1 MMQVLH
7 GSEQQVITQQPSR
20 CLFQRDCYSVWHSGQ
35 SQPKEQSCGA
45 AVWRLRCVCVCL
57 QPDKVSGFTE
67 NQSRHLPANTASH

>member
-57 QPDKVSGFTE
+57 LATR
-67 NQSRHLPANTASH
+67 QSVWFHRKPIETPAG